1 MILANVSISDSLITL
16 SVVGLLLILLSV
28 LFLVSKDSSFT
39 PSRQNKTFHF
49 GFWDILLVAG
59 LVMVIYP
66 ILNLFPQ
73 DGDVTIRNKY
83 GRPYHPLCYL
93 ALLFAFICHSGIMIL
108 LKKLQQ
114 KWAMDDLEKRRKK
127 PGIKTNGR
135 SRQKTRNC
143 AK

>member
-1 MILANVSISDSLITL
+1 MILANVNISDRLITL

-39 PSRQNKTFHF
+39 LSRQSKTFHF

-93 ALLFAFICHSGIMIL
+93 ALLFAFICHTGIMIL
-108 LKKLQQ
+108 LKKVRQ
-114 KWAMDDLEKRRKK
+114 KWAMNDLEERRKK
-127 PGIKTNGR
+127 SGNKEHRR
-135 SRQKTRNC
+135 SRQKMRKH